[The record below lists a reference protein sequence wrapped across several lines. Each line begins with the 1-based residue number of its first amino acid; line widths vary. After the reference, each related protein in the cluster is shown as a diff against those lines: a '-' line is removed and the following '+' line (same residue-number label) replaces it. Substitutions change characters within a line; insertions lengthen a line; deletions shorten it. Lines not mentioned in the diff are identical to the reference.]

1 VTRRDGNSIDE
12 MTNGAIRVAPFGDD
26 FAVEKG
32 FFYSFN
38 VRFEAKRRVTPIGRL
53 YVLGIVPESGRTM

>member
-1 VTRRDGNSIDE
+1 
-12 MTNGAIRVAPFGDD
+12 MTNGAIRCAPFVGG

-38 VRFEAKRRVTPIGRL
+38 EAVEKVF
-53 YVLGIVPESGRTM
+53 S

>member
-1 VTRRDGNSIDE
+1 

-38 VRFEAKRRVTPIGRL
+38 VRFEAKRRVTPIGRTETS
-53 YVLGIVPESGRTM
+53 VVPPISS